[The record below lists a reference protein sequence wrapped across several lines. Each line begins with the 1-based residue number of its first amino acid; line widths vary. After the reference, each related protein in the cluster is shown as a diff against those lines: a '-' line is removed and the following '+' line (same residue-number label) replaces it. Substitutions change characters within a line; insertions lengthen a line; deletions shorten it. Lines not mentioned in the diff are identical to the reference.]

1 MPALPIQTLL
11 LIIKE
16 FTLMTEKKENE
27 QINFKVDEKNLYK
40 EEAYTDMKVA
50 SIRKLVPVSSDGTK
64 DESRISIFI
73 GATQLMSEKGPLPIQ
88 TILTA
93 NNLQEAIAVFPE
105 SMQKA
110 MGELMQRM
118 QKMQT
123 EEKTKNDS
131 RIIIP

>member
-1 MPALPIQTLL
+1 
-11 LIIKE
+11 
-16 FTLMTEKKENE
+16 MTEKKENE
-27 QINFKVDEKNLYK
+27 QINFKVDEKNLYR
-40 EEAYTDMKVA
+40 EEGYTDMKVA
-50 SIRKLVPVSSDGTK
+50 SIRKLVPVSPDGSK
-64 DESRISIFI
+64 DESRVSLFI
-73 GATQLMSEKGPLPIQ
+73 GATQLMSQKGPLPLQ
-88 TILTA
+88 AILSA

-110 MGELMQRM
+110 MEELMQQM